1 MYTSS
6 PTFFHDKK
14 KRAGD
19 DGLLI
24 DPLFSSV
31 CLSCALLFSFHDL
44 LLFVSSVGF
53 LVHQVQ
59 IDA

>member
-1 MYTSS
+1 
-6 PTFFHDKK
+6 
-14 KRAGD
+14 
-19 DGLLI
+19 LI